1 MSCAIINPTRTKFSV
16 FIGLLLLGLSIEVV
30 SPFSTIA
37 PSFVPILVVASSRAA
52 RTAPP
57 SEGRRGRRG
66 HASVR
71 SPSDPSDD
79 DDGGGGVRRSTPPP
93 PSGGR
98 RGFVAS
104 CVVAA
109 AAAICAAS
117 SAPPSNSI
125 TATTATTSSTD
136 DDAGGANDG
145 TSAGTT
151 TDGVVV
157 DSAVGS
163 DSRRL
168 LPVLS
173 SSIIGEPMPEM
184 TAFQESVSG
193 FVSGSAVSIVKTIVK
208 YPLDTV
214 TVRLQM
220 PNSRYGWHDLPTL
233 LSGCFDGM
241 TAPLVSNVPSAGVF
255 FAIKDAAKSALT
267 GSRLP
272 GGGDLMP
279 GWAITSLSVG
289 SALPL
294 YWAMRNPSEVIK
306 TRLQV
311 GAGGYH
317 EGMSTVDAFRLAV
330 SSGGGG
336 GDGRGGDNPTKK
348 SAMMDGISEL
358 YLGYGENIAYAYPAD
373 IIKFGVYEYLT
384 GLGGEKNKGGTQRKT
399 IAAVVSPADGA
410 IYGALS
416 TAISQFVTTPLDV
429 LRNRIMAEVV
439 VSSSSS
445 SSADDD
451 GDGDGDDDAG
461 VVVVARPSYVD
472 RLACIARE
480 EGVGALFAGSAP
492 RVAKALLSGAIQFA
506 TYEETKQKMSELF
519 IKR

>member
-1 MSCAIINPTRTKFSV
+1 
-16 FIGLLLLGLSIEVV
+16 
-30 SPFSTIA
+30 
-37 PSFVPILVVASSRAA
+37 
-52 RTAPP
+52 
-57 SEGRRGRRG
+57 
-66 HASVR
+66 
-71 SPSDPSDD
+71 
-79 DDGGGGVRRSTPPP
+79 
-93 PSGGR
+93 
-98 RGFVAS
+98 
-104 CVVAA
+104 
-109 AAAICAAS
+109 
-117 SAPPSNSI
+117 
-125 TATTATTSSTD
+125 
-136 DDAGGANDG
+136 
-145 TSAGTT
+145 
-151 TDGVVV
+151 
-157 DSAVGS
+157 
-163 DSRRL
+163 
-168 LPVLS
+168 
-173 SSIIGEPMPEM
+173 MPEM

-330 SSGGGG
+330 SSGGGR

-399 IAAVVSPADGA
+399 IAAMVSPADGA

-451 GDGDGDDDAG
+451 GDGDDDAG
-461 VVVVARPSYVD
+461 VVVVARPSYLD